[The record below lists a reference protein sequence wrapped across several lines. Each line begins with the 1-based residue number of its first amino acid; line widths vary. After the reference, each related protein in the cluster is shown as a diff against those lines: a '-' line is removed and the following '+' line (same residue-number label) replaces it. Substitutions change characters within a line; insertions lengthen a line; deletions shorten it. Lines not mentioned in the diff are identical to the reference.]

1 LQQNRFTGRS
11 GTGTISRWKKDGLK
25 MELRVGEI
33 GAPDKFH
40 TYDLKTTVRDD
51 VYVRGPD
58 GATAISQAE
67 YKAREAK

>member
-1 LQQNRFTGRS
+1 
-11 GTGTISRWKKDGLK
+11 

-58 GATAISQAE
+58 GATAISQAG

>member
-1 LQQNRFTGRS
+1 
-11 GTGTISRWKKDGLK
+11 
-25 MELRVGEI
+25 MELLVGEI